1 MQKYVQKRILK
12 KLSKMINYQKVK
24 DHCQY
29 TGEFRSTTH
38 SIFSLRFNVPNEFP
52 VVFQNSSNYNY
63 HFIISGLANESQERF
78 ECLGKHG
85 KHRELRNILRLKK
98 KSQE

>member
-29 TGEFRSTTH
+29 RGKFRSTTH

-52 VVFQNSSNYNY
+52 VVFQNSFQLQLSF
-63 HFIISGLANESQERF
+63 HHKWISKRVSGT
-78 ECLGKHG
+78 
-85 KHRELRNILRLKK
+85 I
-98 KSQE
+98 

>member
-1 MQKYVQKRILK
+1 M
-12 KLSKMINYQKVK
+12 
-24 DHCQY
+24 
-29 TGEFRSTTH
+29 
-38 SIFSLRFNVPNEFP
+38 PNEFP